1 MKAKGAYLDDL
12 MLILASYF
20 KALWF
25 QYFFSSGGGN
35 SCVSTIF
42 MEEADCQGLM
52 DGEAWLGCHTPV
64 RRKGCQK

>member
-1 MKAKGAYLDDL
+1 MKAKGAYLDDNVNFGFL
-12 MLILASYF
+12 LQSSLVSI
-20 KALWF
+20 
-25 QYFFSSGGGN
+25 FFSSGGGN